1 MSAVPEIR
9 YWGRDETMVLNR
21 KPDFCQLEKV
31 LAREVPDRYTPFE
44 FMLDNSL
51 IRKYAPELYREPYG
65 FREYILG
72 EVKTFERLGYD
83 YAMIHASDFHFPTAE
98 KTAKSTISLNDNIV
112 IWDRDSFRNCP
123 FMSPANANLQVLN
136 EAAELLPEGMKLIIC
151 GPCGVLENVVAMV
164 GYENL
169 CMMLYDDEA
178 LVEDIFAAV
187 GSRLVEYYSLAINHP
202 AVGAL
207 MSNDDWGFNTQTM
220 LSPADMRRYVF
231 PWHKAIVEVA
241 HKAGKPAMLHSC
253 GYFGDIIDDVI
264 DDMRYDA
271 RHSYEDTILPVEQ
284 AYEQLHDRIAVLGGI
299 DVNFIATRTPE
310 EIEARSKALLR
321 QTAGRG
327 GYALGT
333 GNSVPDYVPE
343 ENYLAMHRCVDSE

>member
-1 MSAVPEIR
+1 
-9 YWGRDETMVLNR
+9 MVLHR
-21 KPDFCQLEKV
+21 KPDFRNMEKV

-44 FMLDNSL
+44 FMLNSTL
-51 IRKYAPELYREPYG
+51 IQKYAPEVYREPYG

-72 EVKTFERLGYD
+72 EVKAFERLGYD
-83 YAMIHASDFHFPTAE
+83 YAMIHASDFHFPTAA
-98 KTAKSTISLNDNIV
+98 KTAKSTISLNDNAV
-112 IWDRDSFRNCP
+112 IWDRDSFRSCP
-123 FMSPANANLQVLN
+123 FTSPAEANRRVLE
-136 EAAELLPEGMKLIIC
+136 EAAELLPAGMKLIIC
-151 GPCGVLENVVAMV
+151 GPCGVLENVIALV

-178 LVEDIFAAV
+178 LAEDIFAAV
-187 GSRLVEYYSLAINHP
+187 GSRLVEYYTLAINNP

-220 LSPADMRRYVF
+220 LSPAAMRRYVF

-253 GYFGDIIDDVI
+253 GYFGDIIDDVV
-264 DDMRYDA
+264 DDMQYDA

-299 DVNFIATRTPE
+299 DLNFIATRTPA
-310 EIEARSKALLR
+310 EIAARSQAILR

-343 ENYLAMHRCVDSE
+343 ENYLAMHRCVDAD